1 MLPKKQV
8 NRMDEETQHMLEDHE
23 RRLSALERRISMID
37 ADLKQT
43 VTDTTIGGKTKPRGK
58 KNSTAA
64 KLAEL
69 ITDGFFDERRT
80 LNDIIS
86 HFKKMDYHF
95 KQSDLTMPLR
105 RLVRKDLLRREKVDG
120 KWAYFRPKTQE
131 RE

>member
-1 MLPKKQV
+1 
-8 NRMDEETQHMLEDHE
+8 MDEETQNMLEDHE
-23 RRLSALERRISMID
+23 RRLSALERRISMIE

-43 VTDTTIGGKTKPRGK
+43 VPDTAIGGKTKLSGK
-58 KNSTAA
+58 KISNAA
-64 KLAEL
+64 KLSKL

-80 LNDIIS
+80 LNDMVS
-86 HFKKMDYHF
+86 HFKSMDYHF